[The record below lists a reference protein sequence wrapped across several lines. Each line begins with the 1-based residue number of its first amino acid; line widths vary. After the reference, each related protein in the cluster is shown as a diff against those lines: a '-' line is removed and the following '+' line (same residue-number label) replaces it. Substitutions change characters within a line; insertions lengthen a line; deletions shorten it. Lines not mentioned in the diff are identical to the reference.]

1 MRVSCANF
9 FVDDSR
15 EGRVDISESRD
26 DDNEASEDD
35 RVEVVEWRERKVGY
49 DVWQSVVR
57 AFVSCAADEE
67 RVVGSDSREESWSV
81 VRCARYSTTGGS
93 VRSSDL
99 SRRFEESTSCRE

>member
-26 DDNEASEDD
+26 DDNEANEDD

-49 DVWQSVVR
+49 DV
-57 AFVSCAADEE
+57 
-67 RVVGSDSREESWSV
+67 
-81 VRCARYSTTGGS
+81 
-93 VRSSDL
+93 
-99 SRRFEESTSCRE
+99 